1 MKFTQIFSTLY
12 YRIAFFTND
21 LNYSIV
27 AALFTHITN
36 IHKLKQYPDLLVRL
50 QLQKFNRLVKTI
62 FSLVAKIVALWFTVA
77 LGFNH

>member
-27 AALFTHITN
+27 AALFTLITN

>member
-21 LNYSIV
+21 LINYSIV
-27 AALFTHITN
+27 ATLFTLITN

-50 QLQKFNRLVKTI
+50 QLQKFYT
-62 FSLVAKIVALWFTVA
+62 TC
-77 LGFNH
+77 

>member
-27 AALFTHITN
+27 AALFTLITN

-50 QLQKFNRLVKTI
+50 QLQKFYTTCQNN
-62 FSLVAKIVALWFTVA
+62 F
-77 LGFNH
+77 